1 MTEQKLLVNQR
12 HHVQTSRIHFH
23 HFWVYIIGYCAI
35 HSSTP
40 IKHSRPSKQ
49 PPTTNMQHV
58 TVCYCLTLRTN
69 KLHSNDIDPVTHA
82 ECSLCVIALWGVGC
96 WVKWS
101 DLLGFHKGIN
111 IMFRDGCVIQQAVWS
126 IANVF
131 LFHSTFARALCAM
144 FAIARY
150 TASFAF
156 HTTIGIYVVGKF
168 GCDMLVGLIFMLYL
182 NRKLIWI

>member
-1 MTEQKLLVNQR
+1 MFSFKVCWLTEQKLLVNQR

-69 KLHSNDIDPVTHA
+69 KLHTNDMDPVTHA
-82 ECSLCVIALWGVGC
+82 ECSSCVIALWGES
-96 WVKWS
+96 W
-101 DLLGFHKGIN
+101 
-111 IMFRDGCVIQQAVWS
+111 
-126 IANVF
+126 
-131 LFHSTFARALCAM
+131 
-144 FAIARY
+144 
-150 TASFAF
+150 
-156 HTTIGIYVVGKF
+156 
-168 GCDMLVGLIFMLYL
+168 VGLLVNGPICWAFIKVSILCFVMGVWYNKQYEALRMCFYFTL
-182 NRKLIWI
+182 HLRELFVQCLQSRGIPRVLRFTPPLVYMW